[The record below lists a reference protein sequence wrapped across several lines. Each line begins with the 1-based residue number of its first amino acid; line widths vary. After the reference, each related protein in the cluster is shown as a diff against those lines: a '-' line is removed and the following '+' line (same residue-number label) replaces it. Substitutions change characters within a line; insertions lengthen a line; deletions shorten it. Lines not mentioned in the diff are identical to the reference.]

1 MTEAA
6 QIYRCKICGGG
17 LGWNPAVQ
25 KWKCR
30 YCDAEFELQTIE
42 EQGKSTLREE
52 NHEKENHEKEKKVNA
67 LRLYHCRYCGAE
79 VITDQNTAATFCVY
93 CSNPVVLEEQ
103 LVDDF
108 APDYVIPFRNTKE
121 QAMEQYL
128 AFIKK
133 PFTPRAFLSA
143 EHVEKIKGVYLPFW
157 LYDAKVSGEVV
168 VDCERIRRTRSSK
181 TETIHHDI
189 YQIIQGGE
197 IEFDYIPVDAS
208 SKTDNS
214 IMDSI
219 EPFSFQDL
227 KKFEMPY
234 LAGFLAEKYDE
245 DVRTCYPR
253 AKVRA
258 INTMKTR
265 LVNSIKGSYNSV
277 KLSADNLRLEK
288 CKGHY
293 ALLPV
298 WLLYTR
304 YEDKDYLFAMNG
316 QTGKMTGDI
325 PIDKK
330 IRMRYFLKYTGIIW
344 AAATVIAS
352 LAALM

>member
-1 MTEAA
+1 MGIKMTEAA
-6 QIYRCKICGGG
+6 QIYRCKVCGGG
-17 LGWNPAVQ
+17 LGWDPAVQ
-25 KWKCR
+25 KWKCQ
-30 YCDAEFELQTIE
+30 YCDAEFDLQTME
-42 EQGKSTLREE
+42 EQGKTTLREE
-52 NHEKENHEKEKKVNA
+52 NHEKETDA
-67 LRLYHCRYCGAE
+67 LRLFHCRYCGAE
-79 VITDQNTAATFCVY
+79 VITDQNTAAALCVY
-93 CSNPVVLEEQ
+93 CNNPVILEEQ
-103 LVDDF
+103 LVNDF
-108 APDYVIPFRNTKE
+108 APEYVIPFRNTKA

-133 PFTPRAFLSA
+133 PFTPGNFLSA
-143 EHVEKIKGVYLPFW
+143 ENVEKIKGVYLPFW
-157 LYDAKVSGEVV
+157 LYDAKVSGEVTAE
-168 VDCERIRRTRSSK
+168 CERIRKTRSSR

-197 IEFDYIPVDAS
+197 IEFDNIPVDAS
-208 SKTDNS
+208 SKTDNR

-219 EPFSFQDL
+219 EPYSFQEL
-227 KKFEMPY
+227 RKFEMPY

-245 DVRTCYPR
+245 DARTCYPR
-253 AKVRA
+253 AKQRA
-258 INTMKTR
+258 IYTMKTR
-265 LVNSIKGSYNSV
+265 LVNSIKGGYDSV
-277 KLSADNLRLEK
+277 KLSAENLRLEN
-288 CKGHY
+288 CQGHY

-330 IRMRYFLKYTGIIW
+330 MRIRYFLKYTGIIW

-352 LAALM
+352 FFALL